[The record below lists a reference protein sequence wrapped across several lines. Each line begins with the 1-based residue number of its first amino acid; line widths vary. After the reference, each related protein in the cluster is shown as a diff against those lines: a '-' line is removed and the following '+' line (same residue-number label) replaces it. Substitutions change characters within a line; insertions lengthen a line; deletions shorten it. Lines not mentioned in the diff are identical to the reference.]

1 MLAAYPSWLWN
12 AALSAVI
19 LLVGLVAAKASAS
32 FTARRI
38 VRIVEAAECFEDG
51 CFDVPLHVGRGSIAA
66 IEKSS
71 IRMGR
76 SLAIMLQFVNKNVA
90 DLVRKDLF
98 SLSAESPDVTVAVF
112 RISNYHKLARLL
124 TPEQMNNRTNEF
136 LERIIPCITKTGGTV
151 NKIWTIDDFY
161 VLAVWGNTSLM
172 PNLKKDAVAALRAC
186 ILARSA
192 VKTMNRDMRIR
203 AERESVQSPQFSVVM
218 GLDSGEALVGP
229 AGTSDRKEYS
239 ILGEVVKNA
248 VRGTRIGAKTGK
260 QIVMTKQTFD
270 LGGAH
275 FITRKL
281 PEKNAVYF
289 SLVKP
294 TIGVGA
300 EYVLP

>member
-19 LLVGLVAAKASAS
+19 LLVGLVAAEASAS

-51 CFDVPLHVGRGSIAA
+51 CFDVPLRVGYGSIAA
-66 IEKSS
+66 LEKSMV
-71 IRMGR
+71 RMGR

-90 DLVRKDLF
+90 DLARKDLLSF
-98 SLSAESPDVTVAVF
+98 SAESPDVTVAVF
-112 RISNYHKLARLL
+112 RISNYHKLARLFS
-124 TPEQMNNRTNEF
+124 PEQMNERVNEF
-136 LERIIPCITKTGGTV
+136 LGRIVPCIVKTGGTV

-161 VLAVWGNTSLM
+161 VLAVWGNASLT
-172 PNLKKDAVAALRAC
+172 PNLKKDAVAALRSC
-186 ILARSA
+186 VLARSA
-192 VKTMNRDMRIR
+192 VKMLNQDIR
-203 AERESVQSPQFSVVM
+203 VRAGRKGAVRYSPFTLSM
-218 GLDSGEALVGP
+218 GLDSGEALIGP
-229 AGTSDRKEYS
+229 AGTDDQKEYS

-275 FITRKL
+275 FITQEL
-281 PEKNAVYF
+281 PGKNAVYF

-294 TIGVGA
+294 IIGVENA
-300 EYVLP
+300 LP